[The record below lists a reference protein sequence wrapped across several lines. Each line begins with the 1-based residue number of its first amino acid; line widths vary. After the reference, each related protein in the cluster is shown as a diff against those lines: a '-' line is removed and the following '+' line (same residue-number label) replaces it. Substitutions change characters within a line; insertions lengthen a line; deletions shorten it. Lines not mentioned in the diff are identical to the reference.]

1 MKIRQTDSIIELA
14 HFWDTH
20 DLTDSEDQL
29 AEVRESVFER
39 EANVNVHLQPD
50 DPKNMAALTQTVP
63 DAHHRRQTHK

>member
-20 DLTDSEDQL
+20 DLTDFEDQL

-39 EANVNVHLQPD
+39 EANENVHLQPD
-50 DPKNMAALTQTVP
+50 DQKNMAALTQTVP
-63 DAHHRRQTHK
+63 DAHNRRQTHK